1 MPDDFEL
8 RHRQDRERQ
17 VAPLARVLERQ
28 LVGLRHVGRIVLA
41 SSPRQAAIV
50 VLDNERLADDV
61 AFGGRASASGARNKV
76 ASGDGAW
83 WQIAFRDTEEEA

>member
-1 MPDDFEL
+1 
-8 RHRQDRERQ
+8 
-17 VAPLARVLERQ
+17 
-28 LVGLRHVGRIVLA
+28 
-41 SSPRQAAIV
+41 